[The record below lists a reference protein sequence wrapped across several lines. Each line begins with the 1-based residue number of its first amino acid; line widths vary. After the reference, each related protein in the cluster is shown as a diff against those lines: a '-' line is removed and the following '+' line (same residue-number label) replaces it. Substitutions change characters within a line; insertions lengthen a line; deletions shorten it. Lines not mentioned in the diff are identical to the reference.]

1 VKLKKPQGP
10 RRRTW
15 VLIGGGVVVMLAA
28 MVFTLGSLNIP
39 LGPERGN
46 EFSVFFAVST
56 LIVVALLV
64 FSLILSRSLIRI
76 WAERRSRQLGSR
88 FKVKMV
94 LGAMSISLL
103 PIIFLFFVSYALVN
117 RTLNAWFP
125 RPLELAN
132 EQTQQQMEDMARS
145 SREHL
150 NRIAQRAAASAD
162 AGETLRGLDWAIDA
176 SWHTNSAG
184 VTTDGESYSAP
195 TTAKP
200 ADEHASAGTLTTP
213 TSPTKLAPPPV
224 FVRALPSSA
233 EIWRAS
239 GQLYVAGSS
248 PTLGGRLYVGRML
261 PNDFLEHYNDI
272 ETQTKTYLQQK
283 QNLRAYKRSILL
295 ALFFVTVL
303 LVFATTWVALFLSK
317 QVTVPIQALA
327 EATREIARGNFDHQI
342 DVHAQDELGTLV
354 RSFNRMT
361 EQLGEGRRQIN
372 EFTLSL
378 EHAIEEREGRRKL
391 MEAILENIPTGVV
404 SLTATGEIARLNS
417 AIPAILGEHAK
428 SARTLQELLGED
440 GARGVM
446 HLMRRSLR
454 MGAASREIEVAAKGR
469 LVRAAVTVSSLGPR
483 KSNPGFVVVIDD
495 LTDLLRAQKAAAW
508 QEVAQRIAHEI
519 KNPLTPIQ
527 LSAQRLLRH
536 LDRHPSGQTNGNKVA
551 GANGNGSG
559 GGDLEKLVAD
569 CAGLIE
575 REVHT
580 LESLVDA
587 FSQFARFPS
596 ARLSA
601 EDLNAIV
608 ASAVELFH
616 GRLEG
621 IALKTDLA
629 ATLPPVRADR
639 ELLRRVVANLIDNA
653 AESMEGSTIRRLR
666 VATRVDAERETVEI
680 EVADSGH
687 GISPEDKEKLF
698 LPHFSTKDR
707 GTGLGLAIA
716 SRIIAEHNGT
726 IHVEDNLP
734 TGTKFIIR
742 FPVAEVAAAT
752 PAVET

>member
-1 VKLKKPQGP
+1 
-10 RRRTW
+10 
-15 VLIGGGVVVMLAA
+15 

-39 LGPERGN
+39 LSPESGN
-46 EFSVFFAVST
+46 QFSVFFAVST

-64 FSLILSRSLIRI
+64 FSLILTRSLIRI

-103 PIIFLFFVSYALVN
+103 PILFLFFVSYALVN

-150 NRIAQRAAASAD
+150 NRIAQRAAATAD

-176 SWHTNSAG
+176 SWHTNAAG
-184 VTTDGESYSAP
+184 VATDGESYSSPTAA
-195 TTAKP
+195 TTAG
-200 ADEHASAGTLTTP
+200 AHSGALTTP
-213 TSPTKLAPPPV
+213 TAPTKLAPPPV

-239 GQLYVAGSS
+239 GQLYVAGSA
-248 PTLGGRLYVGRML
+248 PTKTGRLYVGRVL

-283 QNLRAYKRSILL
+283 QNLRAYKREILL

-378 EHAIEEREGRRKL
+378 ENAIEEREGRRKL

-417 AIPAILGEHAK
+417 AIPAILGDHARN
-428 SARTLQELLGED
+428 ARTLQELLGED

-536 LDRHPSGQTNGNKVA
+536 LERHPSAAAPGGNGGKANGNV
-551 GANGNGSG
+551 NGNGSG

-666 VATRVDAERETVEI
+666 VATRVDSERETVEI

-742 FPVAEVAAAT
+742 FPVAEVAAT
-752 PAVET
+752 PVVET